1 MYFEPNIKV
10 LTGEKIGPMKH
21 APLIMVNGNGARV
34 RENKETHE

>member
-10 LTGEKIGPMKH
+10 LTREEIGPIKH
-21 APLIMVNGNGARV
+21 AQLVMVKGNGARV